1 MPQGTSL
8 IYFFTSSKC
17 NHSSFINDR
26 TCVLHFAPNPYLNK
40 ICKHFRNLINK
51 VFLPT
56 FSLFSL
62 DSIFHFLYIFFSPDM
77 INIGFLIVWWEEGW
91 EDEGVPLFHLSWR
104 MSSWEVKH
112 DSFSWQA
119 FSTMKLWIA
128 KAQRRRRKQ
137 RQTERNVFF

>member
-1 MPQGTSL
+1 MES
-8 IYFFTSSKC
+8 
-17 NHSSFINDR
+17 
-26 TCVLHFAPNPYLNK
+26 
-40 ICKHFRNLINK
+40 
-51 VFLPT
+51 
-56 FSLFSL
+56 
-62 DSIFHFLYIFFSPDM
+62 
-77 INIGFLIVWWEEGW
+77 W

-137 RQTERNVFF
+137 RQTERNVIFSSCKSCRVFYNIYGLLSTTLTRGNISILLYWYNLYPVKKLYSYFKRTWSNRLIPFIAVNTNQELALDVIKLIWKKGNLK